1 MAAIIRA
8 FQNEERLTGI
18 IGVTNSTKTG
28 TKTFG
33 FYHKMCNLKKEN
45 ENAVGADLFLLY
57 ESNNAAITLKVFL
70 LIHFNLNYGAVLFPH
85 PPKQTWFMTLCKR
98 IPADHQNKN
107 Q

>member
-1 MAAIIRA
+1 
-8 FQNEERLTGI
+8 
-18 IGVTNSTKTG
+18 
-28 TKTFG
+28 
-33 FYHKMCNLKKEN
+33 MCNLKKEN

-107 Q
+107 QWLEKNTTCSVCKQTRFSMFKHIKMQIWNN